1 MSRKQPATTIA
12 VAALCIVAGSASV
25 SAQQSC
31 GNLYNRVMETYQ
43 AVGPQSPQYAQL
55 VDHYNAS
62 CLSGSSAMPNSAYS
76 YQQPAPADA
85 GAASFGGEGSGA
97 LYLQDQYRRWSQWWT
112 REGISAQIYR
122 AKDCADLLPFE

>member
-1 MSRKQPATTIA
+1 MPRKQPATTIA

-43 AVGPQSPQYAQL
+43 AVGPQSPQYAQM

-62 CLSGSSAMPNSAYS
+62 CL
-76 YQQPAPADA
+76 
-85 GAASFGGEGSGA
+85 GGTSVPG
-97 LYLQDQYRRWSQWWT
+97 DHRRRHDDYRSHR
-112 REGISAQIYR
+112 G
-122 AKDCADLLPFE
+122 

>member
-1 MSRKQPATTIA
+1 MSRKQLAMTIA
-12 VAALCIVAGSASV
+12 AAALCIVAGSASV

-97 LYLQDQYRRWSQWWT
+97 SVRGDHRRRHDDYRSHR
-112 REGISAQIYR
+112 G
-122 AKDCADLLPFE
+122 

>member
-1 MSRKQPATTIA
+1 MPRKQPATTIA

-43 AVGPQSPQYAQL
+43 AVGPQSPQYGQM

-62 CLSGSSAMPNSAYS
+62 CLSGSSTMPNSAY
-76 YQQPAPADA
+76 PAPAEL
-85 GAASFGGEGSGA
+85 GAASFGGEGGGTSVPG
-97 LYLQDQYRRWSQWWT
+97 DHRRRHDDYRSHR
-112 REGISAQIYR
+112 G
-122 AKDCADLLPFE
+122 

>member
-12 VAALCIVAGSASV
+12 AAALCIVAGSASV

-97 LYLQDQYRRWSQWWT
+97 SVRGDHRRRHDDYRSHR
-112 REGISAQIYR
+112 G
-122 AKDCADLLPFE
+122 

>member
-31 GNLYNRVMETYQ
+31 GHLYNQVMETYQ

-62 CLSGSSAMPNSAYS
+62 CLSGSSAMPSSAYS

-97 LYLQDQYRRWSQWWT
+97 SVRGDHRRRHDDYRSHR
-112 REGISAQIYR
+112 G
-122 AKDCADLLPFE
+122 